1 MKSFEDFSESV
12 VDLYDAIQAAVEHV
26 EDNQDVTYPEIMCVL
41 SSLLC
46 NAAVEVGMSREEFM
60 ITMRLNFDH
69 ADNSSVP
76 ASEIVH

>member
-26 EDNQDVTYPEIMCVL
+26 EDNQDVTYPELMCVL

-46 NAAVEVGMSREEFM
+46 KAAVDSGMGRDEFM
-60 ITMRLNFDH
+60 LTMRLNFEH
-69 ADNSSVP
+69 ADESSV
-76 ASEIVH
+76 SRDRIIH